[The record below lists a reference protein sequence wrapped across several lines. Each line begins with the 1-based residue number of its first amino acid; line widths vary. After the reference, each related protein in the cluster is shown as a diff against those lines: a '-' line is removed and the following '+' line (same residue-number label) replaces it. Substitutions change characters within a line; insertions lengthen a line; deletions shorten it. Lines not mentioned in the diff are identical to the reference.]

1 LIVGLATWRFL
12 VGKDPSRRAFKLYLA
27 IILIGCSLMGA
38 AGFFGGEMLL
48 GH

>member
-1 LIVGLATWRFL
+1 LATWRFL
-12 VGKDPSRRAFKLYLA
+12 VGRDPSRQAFTMYLA
-27 IILIGCSLMGA
+27 TMLVGCSLMGA

>member
-1 LIVGLATWRFL
+1 
-12 VGKDPSRRAFKLYLA
+12 LYLTTM
-27 IILIGCSLMGA
+27 LVGCSLMGA